1 MRKRIFM
8 FWSNTPD
15 HQWLNPRWQT
25 SLIIGILLLPIL
37 LMAQGDSLQQKIEYE
52 GDFRFRVEQDWRV
65 RSPDGSYL
73 EDRSRLRY
81 RARAGIVYRPH
92 NWIEVGLRLRT
103 GDPKKQQDPQITLG
117 DEFSGIPVSFERA
130 YAGFTYKG
138 FSAWLGKNTFPFK
151 RQNELF
157 WSDNVYPEGV
167 AAGIDLPVKAGV
179 LQHLRVNTGHFI
191 FATDGLSFSKDSYI
205 QGIQLLSGWGQDR
218 LSIFPGFFYFRQMPN
233 IPDGNETF
241 RLDYS
246 IVHIGSR
253 LNLMPKNGLTLEVD
267 YYQNLENLSKND
279 SIPSA
284 FVDQKK
290 GLTLSMRIG
299 DLDKRGHWF
308 FRTSYNYQERYAAV
322 DFLAQNDWAR
332 WDYSSQGSL
341 DGRLT
346 NYKGLELMAAY
357 AITKNIDVQTR
368 WFFVEQLIPLGVF
381 RETNNRVRFDIN
393 ISL

>member
-1 MRKRIFM
+1 M

-15 HQWLNPRWQT
+15 RQRFITVWLT
-25 SLIIGILLLPIL
+25 ALIIAILLLPEL
-37 LMAQGDSLQQKIEYE
+37 LVAQSDSQQQKIEFE

-81 RARAGIVYRPH
+81 RARAGIVYRPDS
-92 NWIEVGLRLRT
+92 WIEVGLRLRT

-130 YAGFTYKG
+130 FAGFNYGG
-138 FSAWLGKNTFPFK
+138 FSGWLGKNTFPFEK
-151 RQNELF
+151 QNELF
-157 WSDNVYPEGV
+157 WSDNVFPEGV
-167 AAGIDLPVKAGV
+167 AAGIDLPLNTGA
-179 LQHLRVNTGHFI
+179 LQQLRVNTGHFI
-191 FATDGLSFSKDSYI
+191 FATDGRSFSKDSYI
-205 QGIQLLSGWGQDR
+205 QGIQLLSAWGQER
-218 LSIFPGFFYFRQMPN
+218 LFLFPGFFYFRQMPN
-233 IPDGNETF
+233 IPDGNETY
-241 RLDYS
+241 RLNYS

-253 LNLMPKNGLTLEVD
+253 MKLIPKNKLTLEVD
-267 YYQNLENLSKND
+267 YYQNLENLSNND

-290 GLTLSMRIG
+290 GLTVSMRIG
-299 DLDKRGHWF
+299 DLKTRGHWF

-332 WDYSSQGSL
+332 WDYSSQGSP

-346 NYKGLELMAAY
+346 NYKGFELLAAY
-357 AITKNIDVQTR
+357 AITKNIDVQSR
-368 WFFVEQLIPLGVF
+368 WFFVEQLIPLGSF
-381 RETNNRVRFDIN
+381 RETNHRVRFDIN
-393 ISL
+393 IRF